1 MKNLISKLKKAD
13 IILNVVILIAAL
25 GLWAFPIRGILQQ
38 TDRRAIAQYKN
49 QEIENIDLTQEN
61 GIYTFSFDNNIA
73 EYEIENGKIRLHK
86 MEKELCPNAICSDI
100 GWIKYPDQVIV
111 CAPNELIIKIQDNN
125 NNQKDI
131 DNIAF

>member
-1 MKNLISKLKKAD
+1 MRNLIRQLKKAD

-25 GLWAFPIRGILQQ
+25 GLWAFSIRGILQQ

-61 GIYTFSFDNNIA
+61 GIYTFSFDNNIV
-73 EYEIENGKIRLHK
+73 EYEIENGKIRLLK
-86 MEKELCPNAICSDI
+86 MEKELCPNAICSNI